1 MPSWKLDPERYRPRA
16 GGDGQL
22 VIFLNGILTAPG
34 DQFAWTDRAERWFAR
49 NTTHDFDSFE
59 YWHTA
64 LFSRLFCEQR
74 HVAAA
79 AELVAN
85 YLRAWRPQRPRLHL
99 VAHSRGCEL
108 ARQLIVDRRLEVE
121 SLHLFA
127 AAIDADFA
135 SNGLNAALRAGGIER
150 MSLYTS
156 RGDAVLKYIAGA
168 SLGLYGRLGY
178 TGPCRLDPEA
188 RVHITE
194 RGEFGHGDWF
204 APQNFDWSM
213 RRIAADLDELP

>member
-1 MPSWKLDPERYRPRA
+1 MPSWSRDPERYRPRT

-22 VIFLNGILTAPG
+22 VIFLNGILTTPG
-34 DQFAWTDRAERWFAR
+34 DQFAWTDRAERWFAK
-49 NTTHDFDSFE
+49 NTPHDFDSFE

-64 LFSRLFCEQR
+64 LFSRLFCERR

-79 AELVAN
+79 AELVAH

-108 ARQLIVDRRLEVE
+108 ARQLIVSRRLEVA
-121 SLHLFA
+121 SVHLFA
-127 AAIDADFA
+127 AAIDADFEA
-135 SNGLNAALRAGGIER
+135 NGLNTALRGGGIER

-156 RGDAVLKYIAGA
+156 RADAVLKYIAGA

-178 TGPCRLDPEA
+178 TGPRGADPNA
-188 RVHITE
+188 PIRVID
-194 RGEFGHGDWF
+194 RPGFGHSDWF
-204 APQNFDWSM
+204 APQNFASSM
-213 RRIAADLDELP
+213 SLVATDLDELP

>member
-1 MPSWKLDPERYRPRA
+1 MPSWKLDPDRYRPRVN
-16 GGDGQL
+16 GDGQL

-49 NTTHDFDSFE
+49 NTPHDFDSFE

-64 LFSRLFCEQR
+64 VLSRLFAEARQ
-74 HVAAA
+74 VAEA

-85 YLRAWRPQRPRLHL
+85 YLRAWRPVRPRLHL

-108 ARQLIVDRRLEVE
+108 ARRLVVERRLEVA

-127 AAIDADFA
+127 AAIDADFET
-135 SNGLNAALRAGGIER
+135 NGLNTALRTGTVER
-150 MSLYTS
+150 LSLYTS
-156 RGDAVLKYIAGA
+156 RGDGVLRWIAGA

-178 TGPCRLDPEA
+178 TGPRRADPNA
-188 RVHITE
+188 PIRIIE
-194 RGEFGHGDWF
+194 RETFGHSDWF
-204 APQNFDWSM
+204 APAHFDASM
-213 RRIAADLDELP
+213 RLIATDLDELP